1 MMMTGTEPV
10 TEIDARYGDPEATAI
25 AWQET
30 VHQLNEAELFWLTT
44 VRQDGRP
51 HITPLLA
58 VWHDGAMHF
67 CTGAQE
73 QKARNLEHN
82 DNCALTT
89 GVNAREGGTDVVV
102 EGRAVR
108 VRDEDRLRQLAEL
121 WFEKYG
127 SDWKFDVRDEA
138 FFAGGHA
145 ALVFEVAPVTAHA
158 FGKEPYSQTRYR
170 F

>member
-1 MMMTGTEPV
+1 MANEPV
-10 TEIDARYGDPEATAI
+10 TELDARYGDPTATATPW
-25 AWQET
+25 AKTE
-30 VHQLNEAELFWLTT
+30 HELHEAELFWLTT
-44 VRQDGRP
+44 VRSDGRP

-58 VWHDGAMHF
+58 VWDNGALHF

-73 QKARNLEHN
+73 QKAKNLEVN
-82 DNCALTT
+82 DRCALTT

-108 VRDEDRLRQLAEL
+108 VRDEARLRQLAGR

-127 SDWKFDVRDEA
+127 SDWIFEVRDEA
-138 FFAGGHA
+138 FFAEGHA
-145 ALVFEVAPVTAHA
+145 AEVFEVAPTTAYA
-158 FGKEPYSQTRYR
+158 FGKGPYSQTRYR